1 FEELK
6 GALQQLQGVERY
18 LASVGE
24 LSGRLESALI
34 EIKDIADEVATL
46 EQSVYMDE
54 GRLNVVNDR
63 LSVLY
68 GLQKKHRLETVADLI
83 VLQQQL
89 ETKIQARSEE
99 RRVGNE
105 SRDCWSTHDWQNNG

>member
-1 FEELK
+1 FFSSRRRHTRFSRDWSSDVCSSDL
-6 GALQQLQGVERY
+6 
-18 LASVGE
+18 
-24 LSGRLESALI
+24 
-34 EIKDIADEVATL
+34 KDIADEVATL